1 MVLGGTFPPSFVMH
15 ILSEK
20 QLQLEHKVKEDKTG
34 HSLTYSAY
42 GLPNMHIL
50 PVIAV
55 CYELRL
61 APAVVIGH
69 STRSV
74 APLEVLH
81 AMGPAVGATSLQGCH
96 ACSPCR
102 VVTSRFCVVLRPAP
116 CLKKCMHN

>member
-1 MVLGGTFPPSFVMH
+1 MVLGTGPLFVMH
-15 ILSEK
+15 ILSEEK
-20 QLQLEHKVKEDKTG
+20 KLQLEHKVKQDKTG

-61 APAVVIGH
+61 APAVVIV
-69 STRSV
+69 TRSV

-102 VVTSRFCVVLRPAP
+102 VVTSRFCVVLRPAS